1 MISNFPAIMRCK
13 APSSSTVET
22 VTDRWRG
29 LAVLPFPP
37 LALSLAGSAWVM
49 LLGLDASPYG
59 RYLHHGD
66 WGAVGL
72 GAAICAAVP
81 GGTWLAPLMA
91 YATGWLLM
99 TGAMMLPTTLPL
111 TRIFGRMVAGRSD
124 GAVLQ
129 GLLIMGYLVAWSGF
143 GVSAYALDWALHAG
157 LSGWTWLSRHP
168 GIPGAMV
175 LAVAGGFQF
184 SGLKY
189 HCLDKCRTPLGFIM
203 SRWHGPKPRREAF
216 WLGLS
221 HGGYCVGCCWA
232 LMLVMFF
239 VGMGNL
245 GWMLGVGLVMAVE
258 KNHSWGRRI
267 AAPLGGALLSLA
279 GIVLLRDLV

>member
-1 MISNFPAIMRCK
+1 
-13 APSSSTVET
+13 
-22 VTDRWRG
+22 
-29 LAVLPFPP
+29 LAVFPFPP
-37 LALSLAGSAWVM
+37 LALSLAGLAWV
-49 LLGLDASPYG
+49 LLFGLDASPYG
-59 RYLHHGD
+59 RYLQHGD

-81 GGTWLAPLMA
+81 GGRWLVPLMA

-99 TGAMMLPTTLPL
+99 TAAMMLPTTLPL

-124 GAVLQ
+124 GALLH
-129 GLLIMGYLVAWSGF
+129 GLLISGYLVAWSGF
-143 GVSAYALDWALHAG
+143 GMAAYALDRALHAS
-157 LSGWTWLSRHP
+157 LSGWVWLVRHP
-168 GIPGAMV
+168 EMPGAMV

-184 SGLKY
+184 SRLKY
-189 HCLDKCRTPLGFIM
+189 HCLDKCRTPLGFVT
-203 SRWHGPKPRREAF
+203 SHWHGPKPWREAF

-245 GWMLGVGLVMAVE
+245 GWMLVFGLVMAVE

-267 AAPLGGALLSLA
+267 AAPLGGALLVSTCM
-279 GIVLLRDLV
+279 VLLGDLV